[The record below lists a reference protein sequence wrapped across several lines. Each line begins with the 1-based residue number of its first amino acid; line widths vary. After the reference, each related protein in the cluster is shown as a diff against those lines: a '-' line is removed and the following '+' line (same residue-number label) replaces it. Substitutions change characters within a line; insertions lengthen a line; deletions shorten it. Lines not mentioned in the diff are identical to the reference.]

1 MSEHDY
7 SSGTQNNFIKNS
19 FNRFCDHNEGVGGA
33 GFPAMS
39 AIQHVP
45 PGTQENYNSFSSGNS
60 IIEKAKEIIQP
71 EGPGGGKGEPGVP
84 PTAIESCY
92 FEFHDL
98 ANELVNEIC
107 GGENMEFGVLRLKT
121 PKVALTKKPTFVF
134 FSVDATDSMHDGASG
149 SSKIDIVKNT
159 FKNIMLY
166 LSKIDAPIYISVHT
180 FNETIKIIV
189 DNMHVTCDNVSQII
203 EKIGAIQAS
212 GCTNIE
218 LALQNAKAAIATYA
232 ESNPEHQ
239 IAHIFM
245 TDGHATTGSTD
256 REELGRIVTTTNCGS
271 VFIGFGNDHNVQTLK
286 RLSDNNKSFYQYIR
300 HFENTASVYAE
311 LLYPYLYPCADN
323 VSLLVENCEIYNWK
337 TNTWTTRFDEGI
349 LMGDAEKVYH
359 IRRTKHQNV
368 VVDVHGYDFVTG
380 AAISEQ
386 AEELPHLLSMETNQQ
401 YPPGTQENYNS
412 FSPRN
417 PITEK
422 GKELKYPEGAGGG
435 KGYRGHEV
443 ASTLRRFAPLR
454 EPGVPPKTNDI
465 IRTDLSQY
473 IYRHKTLE
481 LLYRA
486 SSVSGGDSRR
496 AIRADIRNVFTKLRD
511 YMRCQN
517 KTADEFLKQLCDD
530 LYLAYNELK
539 NNAHNNMFTLS
550 RFTSQGRQQ
559 TNVSTPRADDSHDI
573 TPPSTPRPGLS
584 RQNTGS
590 RPMPLEEEHE
600 IDDYQISETQT
611 SCYATQTVLDAM
623 TQIQD

>member
-1 MSEHDY
+1 MSEHNY
-7 SSGTQNNFIKNS
+7 SS
-19 FNRFCDHNEGVGGA
+19 
-33 GFPAMS
+33 
-39 AIQHVP
+39 
-45 PGTQENYNSFSSGNS
+45 GTQENYNSFSSGNS

-71 EGPGGGKGEPGVP
+71 EGPGGG
-84 PTAIESCY
+84 TAIESCY
-92 FEFHDL
+92 FEFHDV

-386 AEELPHLLSMETNQQ
+386 AEELPHLLSMETN
-401 YPPGTQENYNS
+401 
-412 FSPRN
+412 
-417 PITEK
+417 
-422 GKELKYPEGAGGG
+422 
-435 KGYRGHEV
+435 
-443 ASTLRRFAPLR
+443 
-454 EPGVPPKTNDI
+454 DI
-465 IRTDLSQY
+465 ICTDLSQY

-486 SSVSGGDSRR
+486 SSVGGGDSRR

-623 TQIQD
+623 TQIQDYESATTQIL